1 MQKGTGAKQDFV
13 IEDIILE
20 RNSDSVEL
28 IRVIGED
35 QLVKL
40 TEEQKSARG

>member
-1 MQKGTGAKQDFV
+1 MQTGTGEKQDFV

-28 IRVIGED
+28 IRVICDDE
-35 QLVKL
+35 LVKP
-40 TEEQKSARG
+40 TKEQKSARG